1 MPKIQE
7 EKKNFKNKT
16 VAANPL
22 GRQHIKQ
29 SSESDTILL
38 LWWISSDLYTKAFY
52 PYKVRKKK
60 KLEGEVGVTW
70 NNLNK

>member
-7 EKKNFKNKT
+7 EKKITKKTVKT

-38 LWWISSDLYTKAFY
+38 VWWISFDLYTKAFY

-60 KLEGEVGVTW
+60 KLEGEVGVS
-70 NNLNK
+70 